1 MVLRQALESPG
12 YTESDRD
19 RFLNEPAKR
28 LGRTEFAR
36 DRARIIHSFALRRLA
51 AKTQVAVPW
60 LADFPRTRL
69 SHSLECAQV
78 GRELGWAL
86 GADPDLMEGACLAHD
101 IGHPPFG
108 HNGEDALNAVSQEC
122 GGFEGNAQSFRLLVR
137 LEAKTVD
144 ELGRSVGLN
153 LTRASLDAATKYPWP
168 REVNNKKFGVYDDDQ
183 EIFNWVRIGA
193 PSRRQS
199 MEAQIMDWSDD
210 VAYSVHDLEDALVT
224 GHVKLETLSDDV
236 ADLYA
241 VAQGSYMSDMTE
253 GEAEDALAVLQALSC
268 WPKNYDGSHR
278 HLARLKDLA
287 SQLVG
292 RFALAAESATRDQYG
307 DGPLTRYNANLV
319 VPRAQRIEVA
329 ILKSIATFYVINA
342 AASQERYADQQIVI
356 KALVEMVLEQAPAS
370 LDSFFLDDWKR
381 ATNYEE
387 KLRVVVDQ
395 VASLTD
401 PGAYAL
407 HAILGSLR

>member
-12 YTESDRD
+12 YSDRDRD
-19 RFLNEPAKR
+19 RFLSEPAKR

-108 HNGEDALNAVSQEC
+108 HNGEDALNAVSEIC

-144 ELGRSVGLN
+144 GSGRSFGLN

-168 REVNNKKFGVYDDDQ
+168 RSLNLRKFGVYDDDQ
-183 EIFNWVRIGA
+183 EVFDWVRIGA
-193 PSRRQS
+193 PVGEQS

-224 GHVKLETLSDDV
+224 GHVKLEHLSDDL
-236 ADLYA
+236 ADLFA
-241 VAQGSYMSDMTE
+241 VAHDSYMGDMTE
-253 GEAEDALAVLQALSC
+253 REAQDALAALQALSC

-292 RFALAAESATRDQYG
+292 RFALAAESATRDLFG
-307 DGPLTRYNANLV
+307 DGPLTRYNGNLV

-329 ILKSIATFYVINA
+329 ILKSIATYYVINA
-342 AASQERYADQQIVI
+342 AASQERYAYQQIVI
-356 KALVEMVLEQAPAS
+356 KELVEMVLSQAPAS
-370 LDSFFLDDWKR
+370 LDSFFLDDWSSTTSE
-381 ATNYEE
+381 AQ

-407 HAILGSLR
+407 HAKLKSLR

>member
-1 MVLRQALESPG
+1 MVLRLAQESPG
-12 YTESDRD
+12 YTESDRA

-28 LGRTEFAR
+28 MGRTEFAR

-86 GADPDLMEGACLAHD
+86 GADADLMEGACLAHD

-108 HNGEDALNAVSQEC
+108 HNGEDALNAVSEEC

-144 ELGRSVGLN
+144 ETGRSVGLN

-168 REVNNKKFGVYDDDQ
+168 RANNLRKFGVYDDDLQ
-183 EIFNWVRIGA
+183 IFDWVRIGA
-193 PSRRQS
+193 PAGRQS

-224 GHVKLETLSDDV
+224 GHVKLEHLSDDLAELFSV
-236 ADLYA
+236 
-241 VAQGSYMSDMTE
+241 VQSTYMSDMTE
-253 GEAEDALAVLQALSC
+253 SEAQEALISLQSLSC
-268 WPKNYDGSHR
+268 WPKSYDGSHH

-292 RFALAAESATRDQYG
+292 RFALAAESATRDEYG

-329 ILKSIATFYVINA
+329 ILKSIATYYVINA
-342 AASQERYADQQIVI
+342 AASQERYADQQDVI
-356 KALVEMVLEQAPAS
+356 KDLVEMVLVQAPSS
-370 LDSFFLDDWKR
+370 LDSFFLDDWHR
-381 ATNYEE
+381 ADSQAQR
-387 KLRVVVDQ
+387 LRVVVDQ

-407 HAILGSLR
+407 HAKLGSLR

>member
-1 MVLRQALESPG
+1 MVLRQAQESPG
-12 YTESDRD
+12 YSDRDRD
-19 RFLNEPAKR
+19 RFLSEPAKR

-108 HNGEDALNAVSQEC
+108 HNGEDALNAVSETC

-144 ELGRSVGLN
+144 GSGRSVGLN

-168 REVNNKKFGVYDDDQ
+168 RALNLRKFGVYDDDQ
-183 EIFNWVRIGA
+183 EVFDWVRIGA
-193 PSRRQS
+193 PVGEQS

-224 GHVKLETLSDDV
+224 GHVKLEHLSDDL
-236 ADLYA
+236 ADLFA
-241 VAQGSYMSDMTE
+241 VAHDSYMGDMTE
-253 GEAEDALAVLQALSC
+253 REAQDALAALQALSC

-292 RFALAAESATRDQYG
+292 RFALAAESATRDLFG
-307 DGPLTRYNANLV
+307 DGPLTRYNGNLV

-329 ILKSIATFYVINA
+329 ILKSIATYYVINA

-356 KALVEMVLEQAPAS
+356 KELVELVLSQAPAS
-370 LDSFFLDDWKR
+370 LDSFFLDDWSR
-381 ATNYEE
+381 AISDSQ

-407 HAILGSLR
+407 HAKLKSLR